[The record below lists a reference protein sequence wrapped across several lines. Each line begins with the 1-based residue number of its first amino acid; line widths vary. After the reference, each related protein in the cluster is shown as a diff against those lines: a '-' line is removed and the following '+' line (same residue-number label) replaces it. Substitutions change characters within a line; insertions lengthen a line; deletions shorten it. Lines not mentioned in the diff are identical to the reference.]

1 MAKFF
6 RIRINNT
13 PVLYTDWLLKGI
25 TQVKHLM
32 DDSHNLMSLESFQ
45 NKYEL
50 QVKPLSLFGIISA
63 VKLLQRQI
71 PKTQLKHESL
81 SYTFLKS
88 QKSSRIVY
96 QKLISDKGERPLS
109 CQEK

>member
-1 MAKFF
+1 MIL
-6 RIRINNT
+6 RT
-13 PVLYTDWLLKGI
+13 LCPG
-25 TQVKHLM
+25 
-32 DDSHNLMSLESFQ
+32 LESFQ

-50 QVKPLSLFGIISA
+50 HVKPLSLFGIISA

-81 SYTFLKS
+81 FDIFLKS

-96 QKLISDKGERPLS
+96 
-109 CQEK
+109 

>member
-1 MAKFF
+1 MIL
-6 RIRINNT
+6 RT
-13 PVLYTDWLLKGI
+13 LCPG
-25 TQVKHLM
+25 
-32 DDSHNLMSLESFQ
+32 LESFQ

-50 QVKPLSLFGIISA
+50 HVKPLSLFGIISA

-81 SYTFLKS
+81 FDIHVFLKS

-96 QKLISDKGERPLS
+96 
-109 CQEK
+109 